1 MTIAY
6 DYLRAYGCEL
16 LLKRQ
21 PRLLVAA
28 PSGGRDL
35 VLLLLALPPLPPAT
49 TLTGA
54 TGALRGPLRTPQAPL
69 PPLLSG
75 CALRVITAA
84 WPPPGAKPMS
94 ESHADGDAAATGRG
108 LPAAPPAPFFGF
120 PRHAPPFSAVAVL
133 LAPQLLRA
141 RRTLASSGWKRGD
154 SGRGPVSGLLAPSPD
169 PAAPE
174 PPEAPP
180 AAPAAPSFAS
190 HSTSYAARAAANA
203 SPSSAEDAP
212 DASLWLW
219 RSGCSTS
226 ASARNLSLAARLR
239 GQRGTSKGVRSQALA
254 SRRCCPRQ
262 GAREGAPAR
271 LQLCKHHLPVPQSA

>member
-141 RRTLASSGWKRGD
+141 RRTLASSGWKRGN
-154 SGRGPVSGLLAPSPD
+154 SGPVSGLLAPSPD

-203 SPSSAEDAP
+203 SPSSAEEAP

-239 GQRGTSKGVRSQALA
+239 GQRGTSKGVRRQALA
-254 SRRCCPRQ
+254 SRRCGPRQ